1 MNIFSQNDLNGVQ
14 EVIKKTNKQ
23 QSLFLKEEPYL
34 EDEIADL
41 NHHSQRIQEL
51 IEKVEML
58 PRGTAQSL
66 AQECIQE
73 ILSFYGKGLGRILKI
88 ISEGNSTAAKDIY
101 NDLIE
106 DSFINGL
113 LLIHDLHPLDLK
125 TRLFKAL
132 DKVKPYMDSHGGSIE
147 LISLENGVARLN
159 LVGNCHGCPSSSS
172 TLELGIREAIE
183 ELCPDLVALEVEGVT
198 AAPKREKNVGESNW
212 RAISGANKLKD
223 GTMMAVETEGI
234 PVIICRADGQLYA
247 YRNFC
252 PACERP
258 FTNGAID
265 ENLLTCRLGHSYDVK
280 HAGMCTGDASIHLD
294 PFPLLEEEGTVKL
307 SVR

>member
-1 MNIFSQNDLNGVQ
+1 MNIFSQDDLNGVQ
-14 EVIKKTNKQ
+14 EVIKNTRGQ

-41 NHHSQRIQEL
+41 NNQSERIREL

-58 PRGTAQSL
+58 PAGPAQNL

-73 ILSFYGKGLGRILKI
+73 MLGFYGKGLKRILKI
-88 ISEGNSTAAKDIY
+88 ISDGNSTAAKDIY

-147 LISLENGVARLN
+147 LVSLEDGVARLK
-159 LVGNCHGCPSSSS
+159 LVGNCNGCPSSSS

-183 ELCPDLVALEVEGVT
+183 ELCPDLASLKVEGVT
-198 AAPKREKNVGESNW
+198 ASPKREHPGGESGW
-212 RAISGANKLKD
+212 RIISGPAKLKD

-234 PVIICRADGQLYA
+234 PVIVCRVSGQLYA
-247 YRNFC
+247 YRNYC

-258 FTNGAID
+258 FTNGTIHED
-265 ENLLTCRLGHSYDVK
+265 LLTCRLGHSYDVR
-280 HAGMCTGDASIHLD
+280 HAGLCTGDAAIHLD
-294 PFPLLEEEGTVKL
+294 PFPLLEEQGIVKI
-307 SVR
+307 SVS